1 MNTFLR
7 FIITLALLFFGFGI
21 TTSFAFS
28 EEDLLRLKK
37 HNSCPGCDLRGANL
51 NWQDLH
57 GVNLEN
63 ADLRKTQFVAANL
76 RDANLHR
83 ANMRG
88 VVGEYLR

>member
-28 EEDLLRLKK
+28 EEDLLRLKN
-37 HNSCPGCDLRGANL
+37 HNSCTGCDLRGANL

-63 ADLRKTQFVAANL
+63 ADLRKTQFVACL
-76 RDANLHR
+76 LYTSDA
-83 ANMRG
+83 AD
-88 VVGEYLR
+88 E